1 VARHAGKLAAIACVI
16 ALGLAAE
23 AMAQNR
29 TVTVVR
35 GAGSTPTVG
44 WSASGGTQTA
54 QALPTTG
61 WAPTKVR
68 STIVIPQMNP
78 GEPPTMSSPMQSS
91 RYGAVPT
98 AVLPRIP
105 SIVPKPVPDDGSP
118 RTLSLVH
125 DHTGETITSTYWMNG
140 RYIQGELQRLSQFLR
155 DHRTGQAIQMDP
167 DLMDLLV
174 FMQRALKSS
183 EPIRILS
190 AYRSPATNAWLA
202 SISRG
207 VASNSQ
213 HMHGNAIDIRIPGR
227 SPAQLRAAALAL
239 GMGGVGYYPSSGF
252 VHVDTGPNRQW

>member
-1 VARHAGKLAAIACVI
+1 MM
-16 ALGLAAE
+16 LGLAAE
-23 AMAQNR
+23 ALAQNR
-29 TVTVVR
+29 SVTVVR
-35 GAGSTPTVG
+35 GAGTTPTVE
-44 WSASGGTQTA
+44 WPPSGTRTA
-54 QALPTTG
+54 QAVPTTG
-61 WAPTKVR
+61 WKPTNVR
-68 STIVIPQMNP
+68 STIVIPRVNP
-78 GEPPTMSSPMQSS
+78 SEPPTMSSPMQSS

-98 AVLPRIP
+98 AVLPRLP
-105 SIVPKPVPDDGSP
+105 NIVPKPLPDDGSP

-125 DHTGETITSTYWMNG
+125 DHTGETITSTYWVNG
-140 RYIQGELQRLSQFLR
+140 QYIPGELQRLSQFLR
-155 DHRTGQAIQMDP
+155 DHRSGQAIQMDP

-183 EPIRILS
+183 EPIRVLS

-227 SPAQLRAAALAL
+227 TPGQLRAAALAL